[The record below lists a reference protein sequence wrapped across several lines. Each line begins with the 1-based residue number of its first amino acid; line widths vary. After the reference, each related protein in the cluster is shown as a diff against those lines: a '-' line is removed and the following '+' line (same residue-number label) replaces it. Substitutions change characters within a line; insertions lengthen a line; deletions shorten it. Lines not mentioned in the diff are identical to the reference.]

1 MLFFLYLEPDD
12 EAGLWLTSAGPGAS
26 ALFLVLSVG
35 LLCARPDRGNMALA
49 TSRTTGGLIVRRLM
63 PVALLLV
70 PFGFWLRLEA
80 ERSGL
85 YGPDYGV
92 ALMALA
98 NVILLGGVA
107 WFGALYL
114 DRLDARRRRA
124 EASQQMSETRFEATF
139 EQAAVGIAL
148 VAPDGNWLR
157 VNEKL
162 ASILGYSTGEMSA
175 LTFRDITHADDI
187 DADAAL
193 VRRMLA
199 REITSYSIETRLLH
213 KDKRCVWVTLTV
225 ALALRD
231 DGEPDYFI
239 FVIED
244 VTAAKAARQEVLV
257 TKAKMEAA
265 LASMTDA
272 VFISDAAGHFL
283 EFNDAFATF
292 HKYRDKA
299 ECARTVGE
307 YFAILDV
314 QSMQGKSLPPEQ
326 WPVPRALRG
335 GSATNAEFILHRRD
349 TGDRWVGSFSF
360 GPIRDEQ
367 GAIVGAVVAARD
379 VTESKN
385 AEAQAHLNEMRYRAL
400 VDQSADALFVHD
412 HSGRLLEVS
421 QRACDSVGYSRDELL
436 AMNIVDLEQDSGL
449 AEAQA
454 VWARIEP
461 GNRDHAAGSPSSQ
474 EWQPL
479 PRGSPVRRHR
489 AWQ

>member
-1 MLFFLYLEPDD
+1 MSAQTTTVGSDPRLVAACHAVAALAAAVCMIAGATSLLLLAFDLGTSGTAVSVIPLQADSAVGFLAGGLALALLQSSPINNWRRSAGAAAASVVVLIGLLGLGQTRGLLDPYVGRYVVSDATAVGMLLLGLALASIDLTSRRGRRVASLLVAPPLFVSLAAMLFFLYLEPDD

-187 DADAAL
+187 DADARTGATHAGPRDHFVLDRDAPAPQGQTLRVGNPHRGPRVAGRRRARLFHIRDRRRHGRQGGSPGGAGHQGENGGRPGQHDGRGLHLGRRRAL
-193 VRRMLA
+193 SR
-199 REITSYSIETRLLH
+199 IQ
-213 KDKRCVWVTLTV
+213 RCVC
-225 ALALRD
+225 D
-231 DGEPDYFI
+231 IP
-239 FVIED
+239 
-244 VTAAKAARQEVLV
+244 Q
-257 TKAKMEAA
+257 
-265 LASMTDA
+265 
-272 VFISDAAGHFL
+272 
-283 EFNDAFATF
+283 
-292 HKYRDKA
+292 
-299 ECARTVGE
+299 
-307 YFAILDV
+307 
-314 QSMQGKSLPPEQ
+314 
-326 WPVPRALRG
+326 
-335 GSATNAEFILHRRD
+335 
-349 TGDRWVGSFSF
+349 
-360 GPIRDEQ
+360 
-367 GAIVGAVVAARD
+367 
-379 VTESKN
+379 
-385 AEAQAHLNEMRYRAL
+385 
-400 VDQSADALFVHD
+400 
-412 HSGRLLEVS
+412 VS
-421 QRACDSVGYSRDELL
+421 
-436 AMNIVDLEQDSGL
+436 
-449 AEAQA
+449 
-454 VWARIEP
+454 
-461 GNRDHAAGSPSSQ
+461 
-474 EWQPL
+474 
-479 PRGSPVRRHR
+479 
-489 AWQ
+489 